1 MSRGRDSA
9 QARFLELLRPIEG
22 ELEVYCRRLIWD
34 AQDLPDAIQNAV
46 ARAYGAFTRYQE
58 GTNFRAWMFKI
69 LTNEVF
75 ALNRKYGRIA
85 KFEFHVEPEHLEALP
100 ALEEAAAYTE
110 WLLSPEALHEAL
122 DQEIVAAL
130 KTLNETERAVLLHRA
145 IGSFQYREISESL
158 EIPLGSVMGNLARAR
173 QKMREALRRARKR
186 TNEMS

>member
-1 MSRGRDSA
+1 MGRGRESA
-9 QARFLELLRPIEG
+9 EARFLELLRPIEG

-69 LTNEVF
+69 LTNEIF

-85 KFEFHVEPEHLEALP
+85 KFEFHLEPEHLEALP

-110 WLLSPEALHEAL
+110 WLLSSEALHEAL

-130 KTLNETERAVLLHRA
+130 KTLNETERAVLLLRA
-145 IGSFQYREISESL
+145 IGSFPYREISESL
-158 EIPLGSVMGNLARAR
+158 EIPMGSVMGNLARAR
-173 QKMREALRRARKR
+173 QKMRKALRHTRK
-186 TNEMS
+186 SHQ